1 METDFIERLIL
12 SKLNELSTT
21 ETKIAQYFIEQSNQV
36 TTKTLSQMAEETS
49 ISQSSIY
56 NFVVKLG
63 FSGMQDFKIAV
74 ASNYS
79 QAEPATTQERKITIF
94 SDIDTSDS
102 PMEVT
107 NKIVQ
112 SNILLLEKLISE
124 IDQEQL
130 EKAINILNK
139 TELLHFAGQGGSS
152 TLAFNSYHK
161 FIRAPIRTVYNS
173 DFHMQLSTA
182 TKFTEQDTIILFS
195 HSGETEETIKIAQ
208 TASKYGAKVIVLTGN
223 PFCELIQ
230 YADAYFIIYSKESLF
245 KSEALNSQIVY
256 ITVIDILYVSL
267 LLRDKD
273 KSTTSIQNIRK
284 VLE

>member
-1 METDFIERLIL
+1 METNFIERLIL

-79 QAEPATTQERKITIF
+79 QAEPVTTQERKITVF

-112 SNILLLEKLISE
+112 SNILLLEKLVSE

-130 EKAINILNK
+130 EKAINILNN

-161 FIRAPIRTVYNS
+161 FVRAPIRTVYNT
-173 DFHMQLSTA
+173 DYHMQLSTA
-182 TKFTEQDTIILFS
+182 TKFTEKDTIILFS

-208 TASKYGAKVIVLTGN
+208 TARKYNAKVIVLTGN

-245 KSEALNSQIVY
+245 KSESLNSQIVY

-284 VLE
+284 VLD

>member
-1 METDFIERLIL
+1 METNFIERLIL

-79 QAEPATTQERKITIF
+79 QAEPATTQERKITVF

-107 NKIVQ
+107 DKIVQ
-112 SNILLLEKLISE
+112 SNILLLEKLVSE

-130 EKAINILNK
+130 EKAINILNN

-161 FIRAPIRTVYNS
+161 FIRAPIRTVYNT
-173 DFHMQLSTA
+173 DYHMQLSTA
-182 TKFTEQDTIILFS
+182 TKFTEKDTIILFS

-208 TASKYGAKVIVLTGN
+208 TAHKYNAKVIVLTGN

-245 KSEALNSQIVY
+245 KSESLNSQIVY

-284 VLE
+284 VLD

>member
-1 METDFIERLIL
+1 MGTNFIERLIL

-74 ASNYS
+74 ASNYI
-79 QAEPATTQERKITIF
+79 QAEPVTTPERKITVF

-107 NKIVQ
+107 DKIVQ
-112 SNILLLEKLISE
+112 SNILLLEKLVSE

-130 EKAINILNK
+130 ENAINILNN

-161 FIRAPIRTVYNS
+161 FIRAPIRTVYNA
-173 DFHMQLSTA
+173 DYHMQLSTA
-182 TKFTEQDTIILFS
+182 TKFTEKDTIILFS

-208 TASKYGAKVIVLTGN
+208 TAHEYDAKVIVLTGN

-267 LLRDKD
+267 LLKDKD

-284 VLE
+284 VLD